1 MKIIKFEIFGL
12 FDRHDSI
19 AEDLNDDLNIL
30 TGKNG
35 AGKTTILKLL
45 WYVISGNISI
55 ALNEIPFK
63 KVYLLTDKY
72 EITIYCLNINTCKIE
87 FNYNGIQ
94 HEFEDD
100 FDEDSQSFSSAEDQ
114 VNSTLIETGGS
125 LFFPTFRR
133 IEGGFTLNTRRN
145 NSGIIGSVRG
155 GSKNDVEDALHSLS
169 AKLSNGPHRF
179 ISAMSTVDIVGLVLR
194 QYSELSEQSNELQQ
208 LTSQEIIQTIKDYKS
223 DSIDGN
229 NSSKENRVLD
239 NIRSRIEK
247 MEEEREKI
255 MSPID
260 EVKKVVAKL
269 FQHAGIQLNNK
280 ISFGEAATAINSAAL
295 SAGEKQMLSFICYN
309 AFHKDC
315 VIFIDEPELSLHI
328 DWQRQLFPILQRQ
341 LSSNQFIIA
350 THSPF
355 IYTKFPDK
363 EVSIDA
369 NRGDHEGELNG

>member
-1 MKIIKFEIFGL
+1 MKILKFEIFGL
-12 FDRHDSI
+12 FDRHESI
-19 AEDLNDDLNIL
+19 AVNLNDDLNIL

-45 WYVISGNISI
+45 WYVISGNIGI

-63 KVYLLTDKY
+63 KVYLQTDKY
-72 EITIYCLNINTCKIE
+72 EIIIYSINSNTCKID
-87 FNYNGIQ
+87 FTYDGRQ
-94 HEFEDD
+94 HEFEDE
-100 FDEDSQSFSSAEDQ
+100 FDDDAQTFSNAEDN
-114 VNSTLIETGGS
+114 VNQTLIDTGGS

-133 IEGGFTLNTRRN
+133 IEGGFTLNTRRA
-145 NSGIIGSVRG
+145 NSGIINTARSGA
-155 GSKNDVEDALHSLS
+155 KNDVEDALHALS

-208 LTSQEIIQTIKDYKS
+208 LTSQEIIQTIKDHKS
-223 DSIDGN
+223 DSVDGN
-229 NSSKENRVLD
+229 SASTENRVLD
-239 NIRSRIEK
+239 EIRVRIET
-247 MEEEREKI
+247 MEAEREKI
-255 MSPID
+255 MTPID
-260 EVKKVVAKL
+260 EVKKLVAKL

-280 ISFGEAATAINSAAL
+280 ISFGEAATAINSTAL

-363 EVSIDA
+363 EVAISA
-369 NRGDHEGELNG
+369 NRGDQDGELNG